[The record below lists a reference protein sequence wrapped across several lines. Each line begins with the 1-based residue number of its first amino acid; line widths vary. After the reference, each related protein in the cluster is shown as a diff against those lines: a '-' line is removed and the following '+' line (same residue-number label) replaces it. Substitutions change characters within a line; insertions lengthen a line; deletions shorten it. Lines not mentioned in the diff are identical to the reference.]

1 MFVNKTIY
9 SCILSLLIT
18 TAFCHSVSAETV
30 YITDVLYIPMRSGK
44 GNEYRIIE
52 SRLKSGTA
60 LEVLETDNG
69 DGWTKIRTPNN
80 QEGYVRTQYLSREKT
95 AKLQLDKLEQELN
108 RQKSEN
114 ARLEKSLKDVSQ
126 AQDQLNTALNASHDS
141 NRSTLSELEEI
152 KRVSANALELNKRHQ
167 DLLNQHQMLQ
177 TQIDILKAE
186 NARLKSD
193 DKQTWFM
200 YGAAAVLLGVI
211 ISVLVPVVKR
221 PKNRSGWKEY

>member
-1 MFVNKTIY
+1 MFVNKTTL

-18 TAFCHSVSAETV
+18 TAFCSPVSAETV

-60 LEVLETDNG
+60 LEVLEADNG
-69 DGWTKIRTPNN
+69 DGWAKIRTPNN
-80 QEGYVRTQYLSREKT
+80 QEGYVRSQYLTREKT

-114 ARLEKSLKDVSQ
+114 ARLEKSLKEVNQ
-126 AQDQLNTALNASHDS
+126 AHDQLNTALSASHDS
-141 NRSTLSELEEI
+141 NRSTVNELEEI

-211 ISVLVPVVKR
+211 ISIIVPVVRR